1 MENDKQKLSPAERLQ
16 QELKD
21 PLISSEQARN
31 LNNATVALFV
41 EGKLTADQ
49 CAKASLDLARAA
61 DEYSNKVFA
70 TDVSTKKMPETKWMG
85 FSSLQ
90 AVAQESRQRALTLT
104 LEKQRQAQPPDRV
117 VPLRPNNRRPPTQK

>member
-41 EGKLTADQ
+41 EGKLTPEQ

-61 DEYSNKVFA
+61 DEYTNKVFA
-70 TDVSTKKMPETKWMG
+70 TDVSKKIIRKTNGWD
-85 FSSLQ
+85 FLFC
-90 AVAQESRQRALTLT
+90 RALHKNVGNVL
-104 LEKQRQAQPPDRV
+104 
-117 VPLRPNNRRPPTQK
+117 